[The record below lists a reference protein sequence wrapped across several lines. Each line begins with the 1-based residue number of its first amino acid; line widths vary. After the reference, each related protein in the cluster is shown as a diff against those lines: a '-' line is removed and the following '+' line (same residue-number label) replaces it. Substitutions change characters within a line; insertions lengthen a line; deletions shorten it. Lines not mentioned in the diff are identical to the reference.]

1 MQTETVRR
9 ELVGAGI
16 NAAYRRT
23 PFEWME
29 LIIDCLSQLQEV
41 IDGTDLDEEDS
52 IFIMKNVSHIKRY
65 YEELERE
72 FFRSQTIE
80 SSETVQSNMTIH
92 F

>member
-1 MQTETVRR
+1 M
-9 ELVGAGI
+9 VGAGI

-29 LIIDCLSQLQEV
+29 LIINCLTQLQET
-41 IDGTDLDEEDS
+41 IQAMETMNASDS
-52 IFIMKNVSHIKRY
+52 EFITRNVLHIKRF

-72 FFRSQTIE
+72 FFRSQLAQE
-80 SSETVQSNMTIH
+80 PNKKVQSNLSIH

>member
-1 MQTETVRR
+1 MTTQRR
-9 ELVGAGI
+9 ELIGAGI

-29 LIIDCLSQLQEV
+29 LIINCLTQLQE
-41 IDGTDLDEEDS
+41 IIQAMENMDKEDS
-52 IFIMKNVSHIKRY
+52 EFITKNVTHIKRY

-72 FFRSQTIE
+72 FFRTQLATGSTE
-80 SSETVQSNMTIH
+80 KVQSNITIH

>member
-1 MQTETVRR
+1 MTTARR

-29 LIIDCLSQLQEV
+29 LIINCLSQLQEV
-41 IDGTDLDEEDS
+41 INDTDLDEEDS
-52 IFIMKNVSHIKRY
+52 LFIMKNVSHIKRY

-72 FFRSQTIE
+72 FFRSP
-80 SSETVQSNMTIH
+80 SSEVIQSNMTIH